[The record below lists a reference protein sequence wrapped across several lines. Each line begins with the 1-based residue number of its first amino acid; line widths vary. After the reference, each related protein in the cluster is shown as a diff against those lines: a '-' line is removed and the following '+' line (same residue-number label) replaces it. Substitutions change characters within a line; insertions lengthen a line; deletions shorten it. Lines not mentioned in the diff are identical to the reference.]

1 MSRMLVTILAGLM
14 LAGAALAQGAA
25 PATHAGTKLSFP
37 PTLGGATLQQSFV
50 LPATGG
56 GREPGNAWLYATPN
70 KLQVGIYVYETG
82 RRVPS
87 SSDNPTVVSQFAN
100 ELLSAEQSIKSNG
113 MAGFERPAVPSACRY
128 GTVSFRCI
136 VFSASAPTGGGRLF
150 SKLLVTGYHDY
161 FVKIRVDW
169 AQTDG
174 RTVGDAD
181 QILQAIVPALL
192 R

>member
-1 MSRMLVTILAGLM
+1 MSKVLVAVLAGLT
-14 LAGAALAQGAA
+14 LAGAAFAQGTA
-25 PATHAGTKLSFP
+25 PPTHAGTKLSFLP
-37 PTLGGATLQQSFV
+37 ALGGATLQQSYI
-50 LPATGG
+50 LPSPPGS
-56 GREPGNAWLYATPN
+56 REPTYSWIYSTPN
-70 KLQVGIYVYETG
+70 KLQIGVYVYEPG

-100 ELLSAEQSIKSNG
+100 ELASAEQAIKLNG
-113 MAGFERPAVPSACRY
+113 MPGYERPAVPSACRY

-136 VFSASAPTGGGRLF
+136 VFSAMAPGGGRLF

-169 AQTDG
+169 AQADG

-181 QILQAIVPALL
+181 TFLQAFVPALL

>member
-1 MSRMLVTILAGLM
+1 MSRMLAAIVAGLM
-14 LAGAALAQGAA
+14 LAGAAFAQGQA

-37 PTLGGATLQQSFV
+37 PTLAGATFVQSTV
-50 LPATGG
+50 QPAVG
-56 GREPGNAWLYATPN
+56 GREPAYSWHYATPN
-70 KLQVGIYVYETG
+70 KLQVSVYVYETG

-100 ELLSAEQSIKSNG
+100 EIVVAEQSIKSSG
-113 MAGFERPAVPSACRY
+113 MTGFEKPAVPSACRY

-136 VFSASAPTGGGRLF
+136 VFSASAPAGGGRLF
-150 SKLLVTGYHDY
+150 SKMMLTGYRDY

-169 AQTDG
+169 AQADG

-181 QILQAIVPALL
+181 TILQAFVPALL

>member
-1 MSRMLVTILAGLM
+1 MLTAILAGLM

-25 PATHAGTKLSFP
+25 PTTHAGTKLAFP
-37 PTLGGATLQQSFV
+37 PTLGGAALQQSYV
-50 LPATGG
+50 LPGG
-56 GREPGNAWLYATPN
+56 GREPGYVWLYTTPN
-70 KLQVGIYVYETG
+70 KMQLGVYVYETG

-100 ELLSAEQSIKSNG
+100 ELLAAEQSIKSSG
-113 MAGFERPAVPSACRY
+113 MAGYERPAVPSACRY

-136 VFSASAPTGGGRLF
+136 VFSASAPGGGRLF

-169 AQTDG
+169 AQVDG

-181 QILQAIVPALL
+181 QILQAVVPTLL